1 MSNEPLLSIEETLDR
16 MAGDRELLSNLFQL
30 FIDDAPKKLANI
42 ARHAAAGETFQVE
55 RNAHS
60 LKGAAATVGASLL
73 CARAAEL
80 EQAAKARSA
89 ERMEELRLEVEG
101 ICMQTLEE
109 MERFVK
115 GEQ

>member
-1 MSNEPLLSIEETLDR
+1 MPNEPLLSIEETLER

-30 FIDDAPKKLANI
+30 FIDDAPNKLANI
-42 ARHAAAGETFQVE
+42 ARHIAGGETFQVE

-60 LKGAAATVGASLL
+60 LKGAAATVGAPLL

-89 ERMEELRLEVEG
+89 ERMEELRLEVHRV
-101 ICMQTLEE
+101 CTQTLAE
-109 MERFVK
+109 MERFVN
-115 GEQ
+115 GE